1 MNLPF
6 LTSEI
11 PGIAGIIRS
20 RPEDFFV
27 EELPLYEPCGQ
38 GQHVYCEIEKTG
50 LTTFEAVDRIARAL
64 GISAR
69 DIGYAGIKDARAVAR
84 QTFSISGIDE
94 QAVAALRIAGITV
107 RRVARH
113 GNKLRLGHLRGN
125 RFVIKLRGVVPA
137 DAARAQQVLQIVERR
152 GMPNYFGPQ
161 RFGRRQDNHLLG
173 AALIRGD
180 AEDLLRLLLGNPD
193 SSLDDAQ
200 TMGARKAFERG
211 DLRQAMHLWPRRC
224 GMERRV
230 LHRLL
235 KTGNPEK
242 AVAAIDERLR
252 RLWVSAL
259 QSEAFNEV
267 VSRRI
272 DSLDRLMAGDLAFK
286 HDNGACFR
294 VVDAAAEQ
302 SRCDAFEISPT
313 GPLVGYRMTLPE
325 GQPLEI
331 ERSVLAAAGIDPADF
346 RDAGRLKV
354 KGARRPLRVRPEE
367 TSVATGTDDAGEYLQ
382 LSFTLPAGAFA
393 TSLLREITK
402 RDVT

>member
-94 QAVAALRIAGITV
+94 QAVAAVRIAGITV

-137 DAARAQQVLQIVERR
+137 DAARAQQVLQIVGRR

>member
-94 QAVAALRIAGITV
+94 QAVAAVRIAGITV

-137 DAARAQQVLQIVERR
+137 DAARAQQVLQIVGRR

-211 DLRQAMHLWPRRC
+211 DLRQAMHLWPRHC